1 MIRILLILSVLVLI
15 YYIVYP
21 TFKDGKI
28 YYGSGDVRKEGRK
41 SFSFGGIWI
50 AIVSKFKR
58 NKDANN
64 T

>member
-1 MIRILLILSVLVLI
+1 MVRVLLILSVVILI

-41 SFSFGGIWI
+41 SFSFWNMWK
-50 AIVSKFKR
+50 AIVSKFK
-58 NKDANN
+58 K
-64 T
+64 